1 MQLRWDVTLPFLTD
15 LFSVYNGY
23 VSSLCT
29 LLVKCFDFGSLF
41 GVLVCYFNL
50 PPAFFVLQDSGG
62 SEWTETTWK
71 MVLSEP
77 YWDHHIPL
85 PKLGPLHSRLV
96 TAFVALICF
105 INSYDGDFVFDD
117 SEAIINNKVL
127 TPPKALVT

>member
-1 MQLRWDVTLPFLTD
+1 
-15 LFSVYNGY
+15 
-23 VSSLCT
+23 
-29 LLVKCFDFGSLF
+29 
-41 GVLVCYFNL
+41 
-50 PPAFFVLQDSGG
+50 
-62 SEWTETTWK
+62 

-127 TPPKALVT
+127 TPPKALVTSLFIQMFINE